1 MNIEQLNQQIVINE
15 WQLGQQLNTAVRNG
29 TREKFNLL
37 LSLLSDDARDF
48 AQFSGRVEQTEV
60 EKKVDLRAYFDLP
73 EAQPLVNTGPSANIL
88 AELNNDLHNNKLT
101 DIRLKQ
107 LLANEALLSKQVSG
121 EFPDDILDNLP
132 LLKKQRVNAAY
143 QSTLLGSES
152 DKEANAFTTA
162 GVTSSPN
169 GMNVSLLD
177 EYKNLDLESK
187 PLRVHYS

>member
-15 WQLGQQLNTAVRNG
+15 WQLGQQLNTAVQNG
-29 TREKFNLL
+29 TRDKFNLL

-48 AQFSGRVEQTEV
+48 AQFTGRVEQSEV

-73 EAQPLVNTGPSANIL
+73 KAQPLVNTGPSANVL
-88 AELNNDLHNNKLT
+88 AELNSDLHNNKLT
-101 DIRLKQ
+101 DIRFKQ

-143 QSTLLGSES
+143 QSTLSGSVN
-152 DKEANAFTTA
+152 DKEVSAYATDA
-162 GVTSSPN
+162 SSSI
-169 GMNVSLLD
+169 GMDVSLLD
-177 EYKNLDLESK
+177 EYKNLDLENK
-187 PLRVHYS
+187 PLRVHYA